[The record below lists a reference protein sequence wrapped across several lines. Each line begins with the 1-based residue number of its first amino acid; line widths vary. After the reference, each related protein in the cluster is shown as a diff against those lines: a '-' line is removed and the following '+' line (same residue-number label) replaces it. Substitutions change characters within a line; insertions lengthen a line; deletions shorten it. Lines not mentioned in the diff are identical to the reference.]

1 MQTFLQRADA
11 LLRGAADIPTWRRSF
26 GYSIIFGLLYG
37 AVMGSYG
44 GWDAQRW
51 VQIAYASLKVPL
63 LLLVTFGFALPPFFV
78 MNTLLGV
85 RDDFA
90 VALRAILEMQ
100 AGVALILAS
109 LAPLTLGVYVSTSQ
123 YEAAVLFNFLMFCL
137 AACSA
142 QIILYRRYRVLIARR
157 AIHAKLMWAWLACYC
172 FIAAQLA
179 WTLRPFIGAPNAP
192 VHFFRA
198 GLSGNVYEVLGHLL
212 AKLVSS

>member
-1 MQTFLQRADA
+1 MNPFLQRADA
-11 LLRGAADIPTWRRSF
+11 LLRGASDSPTWRRSF
-26 GYSIIFGLLYG
+26 AYSIIFGLLYG
-37 AVMGSYG
+37 AVMGCFG
-44 GWDAQRW
+44 GLSAERW
-51 VQIAYASLKVPL
+51 IQIAYSSLKVPL

-85 RDDFA
+85 REDFA

-142 QIILYRRYRVLIARR
+142 QIILYRRYRALIVRR

-172 FIAAQLA
+172 FIGAQLA

-192 VHFFRA
+192 VHFFR
-198 GLSGNVYEVLGHLL
+198 GMLGGNVYEVLGHLL
-212 AKLVSS
+212 VKLMS